1 MEADVTAKV
10 EGQSEK
16 LVDERL
22 LASSTEERDHKSRD
36 LSSFRKRERMR
47 KQNFPSR
54 LQKENSPVGP
64 D

>member
-1 MEADVTAKV
+1 MTAKE

-16 LVDERL
+16 LVDARL

>member
-1 MEADVTAKV
+1 MTAKV

-16 LVDERL
+16 LVDARL